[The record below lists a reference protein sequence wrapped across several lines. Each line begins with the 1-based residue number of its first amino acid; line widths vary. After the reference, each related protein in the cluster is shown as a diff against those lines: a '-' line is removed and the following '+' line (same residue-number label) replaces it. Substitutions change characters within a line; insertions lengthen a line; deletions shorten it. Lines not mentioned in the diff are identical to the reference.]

1 MRQQGLVPAN
11 TAFGKISRN
20 MGKVV
25 SMDQRDA
32 SLGKEGSE
40 RNTEAADAVR
50 PVFVSYASQDVVVAH
65 RICAALEAAG
75 LRCWIAPRD
84 VRAGEPYAA
93 AIVEAINS
101 CRMLVLV
108 LTQSAV
114 DSPHVLREVERASS
128 KKRSVLSIRLD
139 AAILPPELEYFLSA
153 NHWLEASSGTIES
166 VFPALIESVRGR
178 DGSHI
183 GVVPA
188 AAHSSGSAPTAARA
202 VGSSWL
208 TRALIVLGVIVVAA
222 LGYLLV
228 DKLGQ
233 SKHGTTA
240 APVTSTPNAPSAAA
254 VGGGSA
260 TSAFAPPPHS
270 IAVLPFVNMSGDP
283 KQDYFSDGLSEELL
297 NSLSSVRDL
306 RVAARTSSFFFKG
319 KEVDLADVAH
329 KLNVGAVL
337 EGSVRKD
344 GEHVRITAQLINAET
359 GFHIWSHTYD
369 RDLKDILKLQTEI
382 ATAVTTSL
390 QATLMADTAAT
401 IELGGSQNPKAFDA
415 YLRAKNAGNNSTD
428 RDTALNAIATYD
440 EAIRLDPNFAKAY
453 ASKSMAENGFAEYYG
468 LGNEIRE
475 HFQRARAAAERALEL
490 APELGEAHSAFAL
503 VLAHGFYEF
512 KQALA
517 EHERALALSPNDPGV
532 LLRAGWFFADIG
544 RSDTGAAMAR
554 RGVSLDQLNPRAYRT
569 LAIVSDDAR
578 QYREAIEAA
587 NRSLS
592 LGPSDVRQAALRG
605 LAQLALG
612 DADTARQSC
621 DMPPL
626 DWESRMCL
634 AIAYDKLHRRSD
646 GEAQVA
652 AMKADMGDAPA
663 YQYAEIYAQWG
674 DAPKA
679 LDWLETA
686 YRLRDPGLIGVK
698 VDHFLDPLRQQPRF
712 EEIERKLSIPD

>member
-1 MRQQGLVPAN
+1 
-11 TAFGKISRN
+11 
-20 MGKVV
+20 
-25 SMDQRDA
+25 MDQRNA
-32 SLGKEGSE
+32 SVGKDGVE
-40 RNTEAADAVR
+40 RNTEAADALR

-65 RICAALEAAG
+65 RVCAALEAAG
-75 LRCWIAPRD
+75 LPVWIAPRD

-108 LTQSAV
+108 LTQSAI

-139 AAILPPELEYFLSA
+139 AANLPPELEYFLSA

-183 GVVPA
+183 GVAPPVAHSTATAQPA
-188 AAHSSGSAPTAARA
+188 AGVVRR
-202 VGSSWL
+202 SWL
-208 TRALIVLGVIVVAA
+208 TRSLIVLGVIVVAA
-222 LGYLLV
+222 LGYLVV

-233 SKHGTTA
+233 MKHGTTA
-240 APVTSTPNAPSAAA
+240 VPAPSTPTAPGAAA
-254 VGGGSA
+254 AGTGAA
-260 TSAFAPPPHS
+260 TTAFAPPPHS

-359 GFHIWSHTYD
+359 GYHLWSHTYD

-401 IELGGSQNPKAFDA
+401 IELGGTQNPKAFDA
-415 YLRAKNAGNNSTD
+415 YLRGKNSSNNSTD
-428 RDTALNAIATYD
+428 RAIVLSGIAAFD
-440 EAIRLDPNFAKAY
+440 EAIRLDPSFAKAY
-453 ASKSMAENGFAEYYG
+453 ASKALSENGFAEYYG
-468 LGNEIRE
+468 LGSEIRE
-475 HFQRARAAAERALEL
+475 HFQRARAAAERALVL

-503 VLAHGFYEF
+503 VLAHGYFDF
-512 KQALA
+512 QQALA

-532 LLRAGWFFADIG
+532 LLRAGWFVADIG
-544 RSDTGAAMAR
+544 RSEAGAAMAR

-569 LAIVSDDAR
+569 LAIVLGDAHL
-578 QYREAIEAA
+578 YREAIEAA
-587 NRSLS
+587 NRALSLS
-592 LGPSDVRQAALRG
+592 PSDVRQTAIRG
-605 LAQLALG
+605 LALLQLG
-612 DADTARQSC
+612 DVEAARQSC
-621 DMPPL
+621 DTPPL
-626 DWESRMCL
+626 DWESRLCL

-646 GEAQVA
+646 AEAQVTS
-652 AMKADMGDAPA
+652 MKADLGDASA

-674 DAPKA
+674 DVPKA

-686 YRLRDPGLIGVK
+686 YRLRDPGLTGLK
-698 VDHFLDPLRQQPRF
+698 VDDLFDPLRHEPRF
-712 EEIERKLSIPD
+712 REIERKLNMPN

>member
-1 MRQQGLVPAN
+1 
-11 TAFGKISRN
+11 
-20 MGKVV
+20 
-25 SMDQRDA
+25 MDQRGTSA
-32 SLGKEGSE
+32 GKDGSE

-65 RICAALEAAG
+65 RVCAALEAAG

-108 LTQSAV
+108 LTQSAI

-139 AAILPPELEYFLSA
+139 AANLPPELEYFLSA
-153 NHWLEASSGTIES
+153 NHWLEASSATIES

-178 DGSHI
+178 DTGHIGLALSPAHSAGAAQPPAGTTPSRTLKHSLIAI
-183 GVVPA
+183 GVV
-188 AAHSSGSAPTAARA
+188 
-202 VGSSWL
+202 
-208 TRALIVLGVIVVAA
+208 VVAA
-222 LGYLLV
+222 LGYFVADRLWL
-228 DKLGQ
+228 
-233 SKHGTTA
+233 SKRGTTA
-240 APVTSTPNAPSAAA
+240 AVVASTPNALGAAMTRP
-254 VGGGSA
+254 GSA
-260 TSAFAPPPHS
+260 TTAFAPPPHS

-344 GEHVRITAQLINAET
+344 GEHVRITAQLISAET

-401 IELGGSQNPKAFDA
+401 IELGGTQNPKAFDA
-415 YLRAKNAGNNSTD
+415 YLRGKNSSNNSTD
-428 RDTALNAIATYD
+428 RATVLSAIAAFD
-440 EAIRLDPNFAKAY
+440 EAIRLDPSYAKAY
-453 ASKSMAENGFAEYYG
+453 ASKALSENGFAEYYG
-468 LGNEIRE
+468 QGSEIRE
-475 HFQRARAAAERALEL
+475 HFQRARAAAERSLAL

-503 VLAHGFYEF
+503 VLAHGFF
-512 KQALA
+512 DFNQALA
-517 EHERALALSPNDPGV
+517 ENERALALSPNDPGV
-532 LLRAGWFFADIG
+532 LLRAGWFFTDIG
-544 RSDTGAAMAR
+544 RPEAGAAMAR

-569 LAIVSDDAR
+569 LAVVLADAR
-578 QYREAIEAA
+578 LYREAIEAA
-587 NRSLS
+587 NRALSLS
-592 LGPSDVRQAALRG
+592 PSDVRQAALRG
-605 LAQLALG
+605 EALLQLG
-612 DADTARQSC
+612 DVEAARQSC
-621 DMPPL
+621 DTPPL
-626 DWESRMCL
+626 DWESRLCL

-646 GEAQVA
+646 AEAEVA
-652 AMKADMGDAPA
+652 AMKADLGDASA
-663 YQYAEIYAQWG
+663 YQFAEIYAQWG
-674 DAPKA
+674 DVPKA
-679 LDWLETA
+679 LDWLDTA
-686 YRLRDPGLIGVK
+686 YRLRDPGLIGLK
-698 VDHFLDPLRQQPRF
+698 VDDLFAPLRREPRF
-712 EEIERKLSIPD
+712 QEIERKLNIPN

>member
-1 MRQQGLVPAN
+1 
-11 TAFGKISRN
+11 
-20 MGKVV
+20 
-25 SMDQRDA
+25 MDQRDT

-139 AAILPPELEYFLSA
+139 AANLPPELEYFLSA

-178 DGSHI
+178 DAGHI
-183 GVVPA
+183 GVVPP
-188 AAHSSGSAPTAARA
+188 AAHSTANAPTAPRTI
-202 VGSSWL
+202 GSSWL

-222 LGYLLV
+222 LGYLVV

-240 APVTSTPNAPSAAA
+240 TPVATTTNAPSAAA
-254 VGGGSA
+254 PGTASA

-344 GEHVRITAQLINAET
+344 GDHVRITAQLINAET

-401 IELGGSQNPKAFDA
+401 IELGGTQNPKAFDA
-415 YLRAKNAGNNSTD
+415 YLRGKNAGNSSID
-428 RDTALNAIATYD
+428 RATVLSAIAAYD
-440 EAIRLDPNFAKAY
+440 EAIRLDPSFAKAY
-453 ASKSMAENGFAEYYG
+453 TSKAMAENGFAEYYG
-468 LGNEIRE
+468 LGSEVRE
-475 HFQRARAAAERALEL
+475 RFQRARAAAEQALVL

-512 KQALA
+512 KQALT

-544 RSDTGAAMAR
+544 RSEAGAAMAR

-569 LAIVSDDAR
+569 LAVVLDDAR

-592 LGPSDVRQAALRG
+592 LSPSDVRQAALRG
-605 LAQLALG
+605 LALLKLG
-612 DADTARQSC
+612 DADAAAPSC
-621 DMPPL
+621 NMPPL
-626 DWESRMCL
+626 DWESHLCL
-634 AIAYDKLHRRSD
+634 AIADDKLHRRPD
-646 GEAQVA
+646 AEAQLA
-652 AMKADMGDAPA
+652 AMKAELGDSSA

-674 DAPKA
+674 DASKA
-679 LDWLETA
+679 LDWLDTA
-686 YRLRDPGLIGVK
+686 YRLRDPGLISVK
-698 VDHFLDPLRQQPRF
+698 VDDFLAPLRKQPRYL
-712 EEIERKLSIPD
+712 EIERKLNIPD